1 MGSTRYKV
9 TYECHCGCDYGSCE
23 RRSVFLFDYNRSC
36 DIGSL
41 FHKRHADE
49 PGSKMEFLGS
59 FGDAALSALIKILTE
74 NEPSESWDQKDK
86 EDAERSSNPVNRKPN

>member
-1 MGSTRYKV
+1 
-9 TYECHCGCDYGSCE
+9 
-23 RRSVFLFDYNRSC
+23 
-36 DIGSL
+36 L

-49 PGSKMEFLGS
+49 PDSKMEFLGS